1 MLDASCRSSG
11 YFILTYIVA
20 TSSLPVVFEA
30 QAARIVH
37 ICRTGD
43 LPAFLAGLPAAQAA
57 FLKGAGFAAKAHELI
72 LLPDEGGV
80 AAAVLGVGRHCTYLS
95 FGDLPY
101 RLPEGAWRIAP
112 GGFDMG
118 QAVLGFCLGAYRFS
132 MFRQPRRV
140 PASLLIDTGHAAM
153 LSQAA
158 SIWMARDLI
167 NAPANVLGPNEL
179 AQAACDLAA
188 ACGASFNRIE
198 AEALAAE
205 YPTVAA
211 VGAGSE
217 RPPVVALFTW
227 QGSKAPENAKL
238 VSLCGKGV
246 VFDTGGYD
254 LKPPSGM
261 LRMKKDMGGAATV
274 LALARVIMEA
284 DLPIRLAVRIGCVE
298 NSVSGRAMRPLDVL
312 QTRRGLTVE
321 VGNTDAEGRLVLCDL
336 LAEASDEQP
345 DLLIDCATLTG
356 AARVAL
362 GPDLPALF
370 CTDPGWSDTLVQAGQ
385 DVVDPLWPLPL
396 HGGYDSWLDSNVADL
411 NNVSGKSHAG
421 AIVAA
426 LFMQRFIKAGL
437 AGGMVWAHFD
447 TYAWNDSSRPGR
459 PEGGEAMAVRAILA
473 AVTKRFVV
481 TE

>member
-1 MLDASCRSSG
+1 MTVIA
-11 YFILTYIVA
+11 T
-20 TSSLPVVFEA
+20 TSSLPIVFEA
-30 QAARIVH
+30 LAAKTVH
-37 ICRTGD
+37 ICRPGGLD
-43 LPAFLAGLPAAQAA
+43 AFLAGLSSAQAA
-57 FLKGAGFAAKAHELI
+57 FLSGAGFSGKAHELV
-72 LLPDEGGV
+72 LLPDANGV
-80 AAAVLGVGRHCTYLS
+80 AAAVLGVGRTCTYLS

-101 RLPEGAWRIAP
+101 RLPEGVWQIEA
-112 GGFDMG
+112 GDFDMD

-132 MFRQPRRV
+132 MFRQPHRA
-140 PASLLIDTGHAAM
+140 PARLLTGAGHAAT

-167 NAPANVLGPNEL
+167 NTPANVLGPNEL
-179 AQAACDLAA
+179 AQAASDLAA
-188 ACGASFNRIE
+188 SCGASFRRIE
-198 AEALAAE
+198 ADTLAAE

-217 RPPVVALFTW
+217 RPPVVAVFTW
-227 QGSKAPENAKL
+227 QGSTAPADAKL

-254 LKPPSGM
+254 LKPSSGM

-312 QTRRGLTVE
+312 RTRRGLTVE
-321 VGNTDAEGRLVLCDL
+321 IGNTDAEGRLVLCDL

-370 CTDPGWSDTLVQAGQ
+370 CTDTGWTDALVQAGR
-385 DVVDPLWPLPL
+385 DVVDPVWPLPL
-396 HGGYDSWLDSNVADL
+396 FEGYDSWLDSSVADL

-421 AIVAA
+421 AITAA
-426 LFMQRFIKAGL
+426 LYMKRFITAGL
-437 AGGMVWAHFD
+437 ERGMVWAHFD
-447 TYAWNDSSRPGR
+447 TYAWNDASRPGR
-459 PEGGEAMAVRAILA
+459 PEGGEAMAVRAILSA
-473 AVTKRFVV
+473 ITKRFVV
-481 TE
+481 SEGNQLTAGA